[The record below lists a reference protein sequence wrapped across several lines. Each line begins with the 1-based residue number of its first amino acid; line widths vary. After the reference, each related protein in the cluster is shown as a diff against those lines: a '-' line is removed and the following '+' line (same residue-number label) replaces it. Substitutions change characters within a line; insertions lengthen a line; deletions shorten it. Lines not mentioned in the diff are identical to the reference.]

1 MFIDASAIVAM
12 MTNESDAEALSARL
26 MAADSRMTSPMALW
40 EASVAY
46 SRILGLDPQTALR
59 EVEAYIRPLEIE
71 VIAIAPTMVA
81 AAVEA
86 YQRFGKGRHPAGLN
100 FGDCFAYAC
109 ARHLGMPLLFKGDD
123 FSRTDIESV

>member
-26 MAADSRMTSPMALW
+26 IAADSRMTSPMALW

-109 ARHLGMPLLFKGDD
+109 ARHLDMPLLFKGDD